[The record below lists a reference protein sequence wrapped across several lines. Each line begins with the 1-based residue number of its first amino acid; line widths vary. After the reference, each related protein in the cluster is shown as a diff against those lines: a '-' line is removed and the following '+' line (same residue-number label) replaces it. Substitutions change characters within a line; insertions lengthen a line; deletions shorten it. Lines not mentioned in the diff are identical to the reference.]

1 MQSILALSKYYIYV
15 VVGFPK
21 INILNRNL
29 KERRFLHQAWIKD
42 ISRSLKNVK
51 QKALGHE
58 KWVFKENQ
66 EKYILKNI

>member
-1 MQSILALSKYYIYV
+1 M

-29 KERRFLHQAWIKD
+29 KERRFLHQAWMKG
-42 ISRSLKNVK
+42 ISHSLKNVK
-51 QKALGHE
+51 QKAQGHE

-66 EKYILKNI
+66 EKHLLKNIQKKGWIN